1 MDTIRGGGGGGGGG
15 ASPSVHLRSGQHL
28 TKGAMQTVRWGSY
41 DVPWIPCPLEP
52 LEDWKNFPPSV

>member
-1 MDTIRGGGGGGGGG
+1 MDTIRGGGGGGGG

-41 DVPWIPCPLEP
+41 DVPCPLEP
-52 LEDWKNFPPSV
+52 WKMEE

>member
-1 MDTIRGGGGGGGGG
+1 MDTIRGGGGGGGG

-41 DVPWIPCPLEP
+41 DVPCPLEP
-52 LEDWKNFPPSV
+52 WKMEEWNPGIPCK